1 MRWHDVLAWVEFGFS
16 SMSEIFSSIRP
27 GIRFSTRHLNQRD
40 KCFMARVSV
49 KEKMAPAACSRPE
62 AINRSKPKDN
72 QLDLRT
78 RGTDP

>member
-1 MRWHDVLAWVEFGFS
+1 
-16 SMSEIFSSIRP
+16 
-27 GIRFSTRHLNQRD
+27 
-40 KCFMARVSV
+40 MARVSV

>member
-1 MRWHDVLAWVEFGFS
+1 
-16 SMSEIFSSIRP
+16 
-27 GIRFSTRHLNQRD
+27 
-40 KCFMARVSV
+40 
-49 KEKMAPAACSRPE
+49 MAPVTYCRPE